1 MDSVG
6 LGCDDG
12 VVREHGQYCPVALA
26 SGVIGDR
33 WTPLILREMAI
44 VGSTRFNEIERGLP
58 GISRSLLLGRL
69 RHLERKG
76 ILERVPASHGHG
88 NEYHLTQAG
97 EDVAPLLMAIGE
109 WAVRW
114 FFTAPEP
121 EQVDPVTLMWW
132 LHRRMD
138 FVRTPEQRVVAE
150 FRFAAGPGQEGTT
163 IWLVIDR
170 GDASVCTVHPGFD
183 VDLTVFTDA
192 VAMTRVFAGIDTLAE
207 AQQRGVVRLEGTP
220 RLVRAF
226 PRWFLW
232 SPFAPAVR
240 ARSVSLTTTSL

>member
-1 MDSVG
+1 MRD
-6 LGCDDG
+6 
-12 VVREHGQYCPVALA
+12 HGQYCPVALA
-26 SGVIGDR
+26 AGIIGDR
-33 WTPLILREMAI
+33 WSPLILREMAL

-58 GISRSLLLGRL
+58 GISRSLLHGRL

-76 ILERVPASHGHG
+76 MIERRPSTAGHG
-88 NEYHLTQAG
+88 SEYHLTQAG
-97 EDVAPLLMAIGE
+97 KEIAPVLMAMGE

-114 FFTAPEP
+114 FFTEPEP

-132 LHRRMD
+132 LHRRVAKD
-138 FVRTPEQRVVAE
+138 RTPDERVVTE
-150 FRFAAGPGQEGTT
+150 FHFSDGTRRAATT

-170 GDASVCTVHPGFD
+170 GEASVCKTHPGFD
-183 VDLTVFTDA
+183 PDLLVDTDT

-207 AQQRGVVRLEGTP
+207 ARQRGTVRLEGPP

-240 ARSVSLTTTSL
+240 ARSTSLTLA